1 MTGNQRPDDALLSI
15 VAPVYN
21 EAAIV
26 DEFVDELRRCRSGL
40 KSMARFEIV
49 LVDDGSTDGSAER
62 LDALAARYPD
72 EIEVL
77 HLARN
82 FGHIAAVAAGLDH
95 ASGDAVILM
104 DSDLQDD
111 PAAFAGMVEKWR
123 EGYAV
128 VYAVRSSR
136 QESVV
141 RRLAFRAFYRLVRA
155 LSDTP
160 MPLDAGNFS
169 LMDRRVVEV
178 IRSVPERN
186 RYLPGIRAWVGFR
199 QIGFPVPRRPRPDR
213 ASRVG
218 WQGLWKLSM
227 NAVFSFSYVPLA
239 VFRFIGVV
247 SIGLSTLVMVFVL
260 YHKLVTHLAVPTWT
274 SQMLA
279 IWFFGGINIFGIGI
293 LGEYVAR
300 IYDEMKGRPLYVV
313 AARVSRGKVE
323 GGRRKVEDR

>member
-1 MTGNQRPDDALLSI
+1 MTGNPRPDDAMLSI

-26 DEFVDELRRCRSGL
+26 EQFVDELRRCRPTL

-49 LVDDGSTDGSAER
+49 LVDDGSTDGSAEQ

-95 ASGDAVILM
+95 ACGDAVILM

-111 PAAFAGMVEKWR
+111 PAALAGMVEKWR

-136 QESVV
+136 QESPL
-141 RRLAFRAFYRLVRA
+141 RRLAFRAFYRLVRL

-160 MPLDAGNFS
+160 IPLDAGNFS
-169 LMDRRVVEV
+169 LMDRRVVDV
-178 IRSVPERN
+178 IRSLPERN

-199 QIGFPVPRRPRPDR
+199 QVGLPVPRRPRPDR

-218 WQGLWKLSM
+218 WRGLWKLSM

-239 VFRFIGVV
+239 VFRFIGAT
-247 SIGLSTLVMVFVL
+247 SIVLSAAVMAFVL
-260 YHKLVTHLAVPTWT
+260 YHKLFTHLAVPAWA
-274 SQMLA
+274 SQMVA
-279 IWFFGGINIFGIGI
+279 ISFFGGINIFGIGI

-300 IYDEMKGRPLYVV
+300 IYDEIKGRPLYVV
-313 AARVSRGKVE
+313 AARVSRKRGKAE
-323 GGRRKVEDR
+323 E